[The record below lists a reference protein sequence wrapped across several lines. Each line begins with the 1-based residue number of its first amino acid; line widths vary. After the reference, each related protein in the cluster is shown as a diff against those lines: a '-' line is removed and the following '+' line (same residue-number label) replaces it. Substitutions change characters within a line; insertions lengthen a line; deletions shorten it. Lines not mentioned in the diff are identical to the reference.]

1 VFAYYDAA
9 WSEQIIPSYTAALSS
24 ARMSYMADQ
33 KELPDLSTLDGFVRA
48 LQYKEPGGFFRSV
61 GTLHSPH
68 VGQVNLAR

>member
-1 VFAYYDAA
+1 
-9 WSEQIIPSYTAALSS
+9 
-24 ARMSYMADQ
+24 MADQ